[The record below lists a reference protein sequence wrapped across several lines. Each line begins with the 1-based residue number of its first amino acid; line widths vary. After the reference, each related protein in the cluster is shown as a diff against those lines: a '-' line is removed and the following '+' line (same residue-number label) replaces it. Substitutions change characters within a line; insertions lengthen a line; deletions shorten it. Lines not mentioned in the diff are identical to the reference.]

1 MSRATPPKVAK
12 GFVVP
17 PVDTDEGTDALDEFI
32 DEFADDAGDVE
43 DASADTAADGGPIVL
58 RMVDADCGTRL
69 DKVLSTLV
77 PQYSRSRIQ
86 QWIESGHVT
95 VDGKP
100 ARTKMTVLG
109 DESVVINPQAA
120 PEDTAFQP
128 EPMVLAIMHEDNA
141 ILVLDKPAGLV
152 VHPAAGNWSGTLLNG
167 LLHHCPALAG
177 VPRAGIVH
185 RLDKDTSGLMVVA
198 KTLAAQTDLVRQL
211 QARTVRRRYLA
222 LVWGSPQLSGTIDAP
237 MARHPRD
244 RIKMAVSESMAAKP
258 AVTHY
263 RRLATGALDGRAVS
277 LMYCRLE
284 TGRTHQIRVHM
295 HSLGFALVGDA
306 LYGKTHLMPFFPRQA
321 LQAWRLGLVHPVSGK
336 ACEWEV
342 GLPADF
348 AALLERAGIDPA
360 LIAAQDEDA

>member
-1 MSRATPPKVAK
+1 MSRTTPPKVVKA
-12 GFVVP
+12 FAADP
-17 PVDTDEGTDALDEFI
+17 IEADEGEDALDDI
-32 DEFADDAGDVE
+32 VGGFAEGNEPIILKLTDDA
-43 DASADTAADGGPIVL
+43 
-58 RMVDADCGTRL
+58 CGMRL

-86 QWIESGHVT
+86 QWIEAGHVT

-109 DESVVINPQAA
+109 DEAVLILPQAA
-120 PEDTAFQP
+120 PEDNAFQP
-128 EPMVLAIMHEDNA
+128 EAMDLAIVYEDKA
-141 ILVLDKPAGLV
+141 ILVVDKPAGLV

-211 QARTVRRRYLA
+211 QARTVKRQYLA
-222 LVWGSPQLSGTIDAP
+222 LVWGLPQLSGTIDGA

-263 RRLATGALDGRAVS
+263 RRLAVGALDGRAVS
-277 LMYCRLE
+277 LMRCQLE

-295 HSLGFALVGDA
+295 QSLGFALVGDA
-306 LYGKTHLMPFFPRQA
+306 LYGKSHLMPFFPRQA
-321 LQAWRLGLVHPVSGK
+321 LQAWKLGLVHPTTGK
-336 ACEWEV
+336 QCEWEV
-342 GLPADF
+342 GLPQDF
-348 AALLERAGIDPA
+348 AELLTRAGID
-360 LIAAQDEDA
+360 AQVIKTLDE